1 MPVQE
6 LQPHGDPS
14 SGLDAFQECDTVGI
28 RRSACKWN
36 CMVTSIAE
44 LPRRIN
50 EAFEI
55 ATSGRPGPVLIDLPK
70 DITAGIL
77 RKAIPTQ
84 TCLPSFPSIASQ
96 AAKPLMEKQLNT
108 SLGHAAELIKVA

>member
-1 MPVQE
+1 MQDALSDGTPIVVFTGQVVT
-6 LQPHGDPS
+6 S
-14 SGLDAFQECDTVGI
+14 AIGLDAFQECDTVGI
-28 RRSACKWN
+28 SRSACKWN

-70 DITAGIL
+70 DITAGIFERLYQHKLAYPLFQASLL
-77 RKAIPTQ
+77 R
-84 TCLPSFPSIASQ
+84 LP
-96 AAKPLMEKQLNT
+96 ND
-108 SLGHAAELIKVA
+108 